1 MNSIEM
7 NDHDRSVDRF
17 RAHGDGDVKGG
28 GMQGQHPSPALSD
41 WEMIGSKSIDIG
53 NMQQQQQQHP
63 LSGSTTAITPAAE
76 ENWIQ
81 QSLAMPSAAN
91 GPSLVAASSN
101 DSNSNSNSIHTTE
114 RWETTNAVSTT
125 SVPAPHHQRD
135 RSLENIAGI
144 FGPTQTEWAAHA
156 ANALLSE
163 HSNTSDDA
171 GIPIVASSR
180 NSSTRTSASIPYVD
194 INSWGSNS
202 FGNRD
207 SGLDPLAFTTSFSST
222 EEDTSGIP
230 SDIHDAARIFNW
242 KMVAELCG
250 TKPEAAAYI
259 GEDGWTALHH
269 ACNRRC
275 PDPNVMESLIRAY
288 PDALLITEDKG
299 WTPLHYACRFK
310 APKDVVRHLLHLYPE
325 KGRVCVSRPDRR
337 GRLPLYYAVRY
348 DAPPGVVGLLLEVD
362 ASAVLEEDQNADSPL
377 ALIWD
382 DWAEKFDGRKDILK
396 ILVGEEAASRQNTL
410 INSIGAIFFEMNRE
424 LGVEDRKEN
433 AKLVRNR
440 LQRHTNVL
448 ARWNKVN
455 TFLKAALGFPLNE
468 VFDDEEE
475 EEKKDT
481 QEEASWRI
489 LHATS
494 AIKCHSSLFLLAI
507 SLHPEQAFELDR
519 NDLRRIDNIY
529 KSEGCYPSNLSAL
542 HLAASSN
549 ASGDSGKMV
558 LTQLLALN
566 PTAAECVDAE
576 ASTPL
581 HRISGNK
588 SKSDWS
594 LDAVEDVYGCHRN
607 AIMMSDANGRLPLHR
622 ASSAITYYNTKIEDD
637 AVMSRSKICRLL
649 DEHVDAASHTDN
661 FGCLP
666 LHLVAQNGKTWDVQ
680 VQSLYDGNT
689 SAVRVRTG
697 VKCYN
702 RLPLHLAAA
711 NANSDLSMIGNLLK
725 YNPLGASQADRK
737 GSFPLHLACE
747 SGHSWEAVRSIHQ
760 AFPGAVEQAEGN
772 KRGWNALHM
781 AASSEHSDGE
791 LLSELVKLFPNAATI
806 CDSDGRYPL
815 HLACMSGKV
824 WENGLSSLFKAA
836 PNAIRCRDK
845 EGRLPLHIVAFRNC
859 AKPPALCDRGPKIT
873 NRSRRSKSLMA
884 LELDRLTKK
893 EMREAR
899 ELSNIFEI
907 LKSDPHALRE

>member
-1 MNSIEM
+1 MNSIEN
-7 NDHDRSVDRF
+7 NDDYRSVDKF
-17 RAHGDGDVKGG
+17 HMLTAPNGDCKGG
-28 GMQGQHPSPALSD
+28 GIQGRHPSPAVSD
-41 WEMIGSKSIDIG
+41 WEMIGSDAIDIG
-53 NMQQQQQQHP
+53 SMQQQQP

-76 ENWIQ
+76 ESWIQ
-81 QSLAMPSAAN
+81 QSLAMPSATN
-91 GPSLVAASSN
+91 GASLVATSSN
-101 DSNSNSNSIHTTE
+101 DSNSIHTIE
-114 RWETTNAVSTT
+114 RWEMTNVVSTT
-125 SVPAPHHQRD
+125 SVPAQHHRRE
-135 RSLENIAGI
+135 RSLENVAGI

-163 HSNTSDDA
+163 HTNNSDDK
-171 GIPIVASSR
+171 GTPIVASSR
-180 NSSTRTSASIPYVD
+180 NSSTRTGISIPCVD

-222 EEDTSGIP
+222 EEDALGIP

-325 KGRVCVSRPDRR
+325 KGRLCVSRPDRR

-348 DAPPGVVGLLLEVD
+348 DAPPGVVDLLLEVD
-362 ASAVLEEDQNADSPL
+362 GSAVLEEDQNADSPL

-410 INSIGAIFFEMNRE
+410 INSVGAIYFETNRE
-424 LGVEDRKEN
+424 LGVDDRKEN

-448 ARWNKVN
+448 ARWKKVN
-455 TFLKAALGFPLNE
+455 TFLKAP
-468 VFDDEEE
+468 
-475 EEKKDT
+475 KKIDT
-481 QEEASWRI
+481 QEEATWKI

-519 NDLRRIDNIY
+519 NDLRLIDNIY
-529 KSEGCYPSNLSAL
+529 KSEGCYPSNPSNLSAL

-558 LTQLLALN
+558 ITQLLALN
-566 PTAAECVDAE
+566 PTAAECVDTE

-622 ASSAITYYNTKIEDD
+622 ASSAITYYNTKIDDD
-637 AVMSRSKICRLL
+637 AVMSKSKICRLL
-649 DEHVDAASHTDN
+649 DEHVDAASHADN

-711 NANSDLSMIGNLLK
+711 NANSDLSMISNLIK

-760 AFPGAVEQAEGN
+760 AYPGAVEQAEGN

-791 LLSELVKLFPNAATI
+791 LLSELVKLFPNSATI

-815 HLACMSGKV
+815 HLACISGKL